1 MRVLWGGLLLISV
14 LISGVFWAK
23 MVLNLLLSSE
33 KCRFWLFLPFPVA
46 FLRFLCAAD
55 CVFAPPERPWMKKIK
70 KSFRNKWLSFSADS
84 KKDEKKRKKILAVWK
99 MVVFLHSLSPG
110 KRDVE
115 KRKRKDIEKVE
126 TRDSVCRRSCIGVG
140 LRTRR
145 VKGKNKRRNSYNE
158 EFDPGSG

>member
-1 MRVLWGGLLLISV
+1 
-14 LISGVFWAK
+14 
-23 MVLNLLLSSE
+23 
-33 KCRFWLFLPFPVA
+33 
-46 FLRFLCAAD
+46 
-55 CVFAPPERPWMKKIK
+55 MKKIK

-126 TRDSVCRRSCIGVG
+126 TRDSVCRRSCIGAG

-145 VKGKNKRRNSYNE
+145 VKGRTNE
-158 EFDPGSG
+158 EILTMKSLILAQDER